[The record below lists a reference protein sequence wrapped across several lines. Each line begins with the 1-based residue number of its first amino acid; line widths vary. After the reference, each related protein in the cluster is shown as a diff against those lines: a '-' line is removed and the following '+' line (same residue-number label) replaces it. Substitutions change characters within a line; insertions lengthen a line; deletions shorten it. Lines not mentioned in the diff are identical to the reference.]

1 MEEHI
6 LITICARGGSKGIPG
21 KNTKL
26 LNGKPLIE
34 YTLQVADAFRFV
46 YSNTVIVLSTDSQ
59 YIKSVVR
66 NSSIKNIETDYERPE
81 LLATD
86 NAGKLDTIIHV
97 KEYVEQTFNVNFDY
111 LLDLDVTSPLR
122 TVEDLHEA
130 LNILKTN
137 SEALNIFSVSPANRN
152 PYFNMVE
159 EAENGFYKLC
169 KEGLFLT
176 RQSAPK
182 VYDLNASFY
191 IYSALFFQQS
201 VKKVIN
207 DKTLVY
213 PVEHL
218 CFDLDHPIDFEFLSF
233 LLEKNKLDFKF

>member
-1 MEEHI
+1 MKDHV

-21 KNTKL
+21 KNIKL
-26 LNGKPLIE
+26 LNGVPLIE
-34 YTLQVADAFRFV
+34 YTLWVADAFRV
-46 YSNTVIVLSTDSQ
+46 IYPNTVIVLSTDSEN
-59 YIKSVVR
+59 IKSVVLH
-66 NSSIKNIETDYERPE
+66 SSVKNIETDYERPE
-81 LLATD
+81 FLASD
-86 NAGKLDTIIHV
+86 NAGKLDAIIHV
-97 KEYVEQTFNVNFDY
+97 KEYMEEKSNSNFDY
-111 LLDLDVTSPLR
+111 VLDLDVTSPLR
-122 TVEDLHEA
+122 TVLDLQKA
-130 LNILKTN
+130 LNILKGN
-137 SEALNIFSVSPANRN
+137 SDALNIFSVSPANRN

-191 IYSALFFQQS
+191 IYSAMFFQYS

-207 DKTLVY
+207 EKTLVY